1 VTQILH
7 RNGWTSARITA
18 DESLREREL
27 LLQKLRDK
35 SINAVVSIKVLDEG
49 IDIPI
54 CKTAYL
60 LASQSSDRQGIQRRG
75 RVLRKADGKDHA
87 ELFDFLVLG
96 GQSSSLS
103 MKNLALKELRR
114 AKSFG
119 TDAMNKDDALNKI
132 ENELSKYG
140 LLLNHEENR

>member
-1 VTQILH
+1 LH
-7 RNGWTSARITA
+7 NNGWTSSRITA
-18 DESLREREL
+18 DESLKEREL

-75 RVLRKADGKDHA
+75 RVLRKADGKEFA
-87 ELFDFLVLG
+87 ELYDFLVLG
-96 GQSSSLS
+96 GQSNSLS

-114 AKSFG
+114 AKSFAS
-119 TDAMNKDDALNKI
+119 DALNKEESLNKI
-132 ENELSKYG
+132 ENELEKYG
-140 LLLNHEENR
+140 LELNYEENR